1 VLVTVPWASRLGG
14 SEEMLQTALGG
25 AKAAGHEIDL
35 VFLEGGPWAQE
46 LAADGFHVEVIPAG
60 RLRQPHRV
68 LATIARLART
78 IRRRRPD
85 LILNWLPK
93 MHLYAAP
100 AAVLAGMGDRLIW
113 WQHGLPSTELVDRLA
128 TKLPTLAVGC
138 SSHASARAQGALRP
152 SRATFVVAP
161 GTRAPERRDG
171 PPPLKLPAGV
181 PVIGL
186 VGRLQPWKGQDRLL
200 RAHALLR
207 ERGHE
212 LHTVLVGGDAHGL
225 SPQYAGSLPALISSL
240 GLDEAVTMTGQVPD
254 AGPYIDQ
261 LDILVNAS
269 EAEPFGIVL
278 LEGMARGIPVVAVD
292 SAGPGEIV
300 RDGHT
305 GVLAASGAPQAL
317 AAAIEPLLTSASLR
331 REIGRAGAERF
342 MRDFTDEAMRD
353 RFFGQLESIARRKG
367 VKA

>member
-1 VLVTVPWASRLGG
+1 
-14 SEEMLQTALGG
+14 MLQTALEGSR
-25 AKAAGHEIDL
+25 AAGHEVDL
-35 VFLEGGPWAQE
+35 VFLQAGPWAEE
-46 LAADGFHVEVIPAG
+46 LVADGFHVEVIPAG

-68 LATIARLART
+68 LATIVRIARM

-113 WQHGLPSTELVDRLA
+113 WQHGLPTNEWVDRLA
-128 TKLPTLAVGC
+128 TKLPALAVGC
-138 SSHASARAQGALRP
+138 SSQASASAQSGLRP
-152 SRATFVVAP
+152 ARPTFVVAP
-161 GTRAPERRDG
+161 GTRLPERRDE
-171 PPPLKLPAGV
+171 PPPMKLPSGIPIV
-181 PVIGL
+181 GL

-200 RAHALLR
+200 QAHALLR

-212 LHTVLVGGDAHGL
+212 IHTVLVGGDAHGL
-225 SPQYAGSLPALISSL
+225 SPAYASSLPGLISSL
-240 GLDEAVTMTGQVPD
+240 GLDDAVTMTGQVID

-278 LEGMARGIPVVAVD
+278 LEGMARGVPVVAVN
-292 SAGPGEIV
+292 SAGPREIV
-300 RDGHT
+300 EHGHT

-317 AAAIEPLLTSASLR
+317 AAAIEPLLSSAQLR

-342 MRDFTDEAMRD
+342 MRDFTDKAMRD
-353 RFFGQLESIARRKG
+353 RLFKQLEGIARRKG
-367 VKA
+367 LQV